1 MTRARLAA
9 CGATLTAVLLL
20 AAVLLPAAGRAEFRI
35 VPGSL
40 QVHTVDSSG
49 NPDPRAGSHPDRL
62 VMDFDIATAGGAAAR
77 DLVFEFSPGLS
88 GSPIATPTCPR
99 PVYEFEDCPPETQV
113 GRFSALFNGG
123 ENFRQPIFNITP
135 APDQL
140 GAIAFKPFWETELVM
155 SVRPDDFGLTI
166 ATYDMPQLPFNNGH
180 VELWGIPAD
189 KNGAVPPAGEPLRRA
204 AFLTTPTK
212 CGPLAFTLR
221 AREWGAGA
229 PWISE
234 TVESESFA
242 DCASLP
248 FEPSLGLQLTSSKPD
263 SPTGA
268 RIDLNLVEHNGPD
281 ERVSASLKDVK
292 IDLPPGLTVSPAG
305 VEGRETCSDDQF
317 GLGRETTVSCPPR
330 SRVGSVV
337 VSTTQLASNL
347 EGSIFMGRERPGER
361 FRLLVAAAARGIQY
375 KAVAQLTADPQ
386 TGQLSTALND
396 LPQFSIGQI
405 SLQFE
410 GGPRALL
417 ATPLTCG
424 PATARAR
431 FVPYSGTPPVE
442 SSATVQIGTPCVSA
456 PSFSPGLIAGSTDIA
471 AAHSTAF
478 ALTLSREEGEQ
489 LPGKFK
495 TTLPPG
501 LSANMTAV
509 ALCAAPAAASGTCPA
524 ASRIGTAVGEVGS
537 GPSPAKVPGAVY
549 VTGPYKG
556 APFGLSIVFRA
567 AIGPFDLGTLNV
579 RATLGIDPHTGQVT
593 IEHIL
598 PAVFEGVPL
607 RFRTIGI
614 DLTRAGFLVNPTACD
629 PKQLVSTI
637 TSVDGRPATVSDPF
651 RVAGCGRLRFRPRV
665 NVALN
670 HRGRRAEN
678 PVLSFA
684 VRVPKRQ
691 ANLRR
696 FKLAFPRAL
705 RFHNAGLKEICARGA
720 AADGRCRPKS
730 RVGTA
735 VAHSPL
741 LAEPLRGPVYV
752 VQPTD
757 GGFPD
762 LWSIVEGMGVKLRLK
777 SESSGKKGNLVT
789 EMVDL
794 PDLPLSSFRMR
805 VNGGTGE
812 TALFSIGKRLCR
824 GRGSLASPVELESH
838 SGAIRAAKV
847 RMKAGCPKRWAKRKR
862 SHSRRA
868 RSGDR

>member
-1 MTRARLAA
+1 MSRASSAARGAILTALLFLAA
-9 CGATLTAVLLL
+9 
-20 AAVLLPAAGRAEFRI
+20 AALPSVSSADFGI
-35 VPGSL
+35 QPGSL
-40 QVHTVDSSG
+40 QVHAVDSSG
-49 NPDPRAGSHPDRL
+49 NPDARAGAHPDRL
-62 VMDFDIATAGGAAAR
+62 VMDFNIETSAGAAAR
-77 DLVFEFSPGLS
+77 DLVFEFAPGLS

-113 GRFSALFNGG
+113 GKFSALFNGG
-123 ENFRQPIFNITP
+123 ENFRQPVFNITP

-189 KNGAVPPAGEPLRRA
+189 KNGAPPPVSGPPRRA
-204 AFLTTPTK
+204 AFLTMPTK
-212 CGPLAFTLR
+212 CGPLDFTLR
-221 AREWGAGA
+221 TREWGPAA
-229 PWISE
+229 EWVSE
-234 TVESESFA
+234 TVESEPFT
-242 DCASLP
+242 DCESLP

-268 RIDLNLVEHNGPD
+268 RIDLNLAEHNDPD

-305 VEGRETCSDDQF
+305 VEGRETCSDEQF
-317 GLGRETTVSCPPR
+317 GLGRETPVTCPYR

-361 FRLLVAAAARGIQY
+361 FRLFVAAAARGIQY
-375 KAVAQLTADPQ
+375 KAVALLTADPQ
-386 TGQLSTALND
+386 TGQLATALND

-424 PATARAR
+424 PAKAHAR
-431 FVPYSGTPPVE
+431 FVPYSGTPAVD
-442 SSATVQIGTPCVSA
+442 SSATVSIGSPCVSA
-456 PSFSPGLIAGSTDIA
+456 PAFSPGLIAGSTDTR

-509 ALCAAPAAASGTCPA
+509 DLCAAAAAAVGTCSD

-579 RATLGIDPHTGQVT
+579 RATLALDPHTGQVT
-593 IEHIL
+593 IEHVL

-614 DLTRAGFLVNPTACD
+614 DLTRPGFLVNPTSCE
-629 PKQLVSTI
+629 PMQLISTI
-637 TSVDGRPATVSDPF
+637 TSVDARPATVSDPF
-651 RVAGCGRLRFRPRV
+651 RVAGCGKLPFRPKV
-665 NVALN
+665 TVALN

-678 PVLSFA
+678 PELSFT
-684 VRVPKRQ
+684 VKVPKRQ

-696 FKLAFPRAL
+696 FKVAFPRVL
-705 RFHNAGLKEICARGA
+705 KFHNAGLTEICTRGA
-720 AADGRCRPKS
+720 AAEGRCRPRS
-730 RVGTA
+730 QVGTA
-735 VAHSPL
+735 VAISPL
-741 LAEPLRGPVYV
+741 LGEPLRGPVYV

-762 LWSIVEGMGVKLRLK
+762 LWSNVEGMGVKLRLK
-777 SESSGKKGNLVT
+777 SESSGKNGSLVT

-794 PDLPLSSFRMR
+794 PDLPLSSFKMR
-805 VNGGTGE
+805 VSQGAGE
-812 TALFSIGKRLCR
+812 SPLFSIGKRLCR
-824 GRGSLASPVELESH
+824 GRGALASPVELEGH
-838 SGAIRAAKV
+838 SGAIRAMKV
-847 RMKAGCPKRWAKRKR
+847 QMKAGCPKRWAKRKR
-862 SHSRRA
+862 AQARRAHSR
-868 RSGDR
+868 DR